1 MGNVMAA
8 SPSMPVVEVADA
20 KDKKSDST
28 NPGTVEELHKKCK
41 DVQPSNFEGAKL
53 LISKGLSN
61 HFQISHTM
69 SLSSTVPST
78 YKFGATYVGTN
89 IIGPGEA
96 YPILLGEIDPD
107 GDLSAN
113 IIHGWNNIKM
123 RLVSQVQQNKFVA
136 TQFSTE
142 YKSNDYSTA
151 ITVANPD
158 VVNGSGIAVGQYL
171 QSLTP
176 NLALGAELMYQKGGQ
191 VPGGEIAVLS
201 LVGKYSTPTT
211 ESCFTIGLNNIHLSH
226 YKKCSEQLQIGVEME
241 TRIPAQESVATIG
254 YQVDLPKINLTA
266 RGMVDTNWNVGIA
279 LERKLVPLP
288 FTFILSGRL
297 NHVENK
303 FQLGCGLMV
312 G

>member
-158 VVNGSGIAVGQYL
+158 VVNGSA
-171 QSLTP
+171 
-176 NLALGAELMYQKGGQ
+176 
-191 VPGGEIAVLS
+191 
-201 LVGKYSTPTT
+201 PTT